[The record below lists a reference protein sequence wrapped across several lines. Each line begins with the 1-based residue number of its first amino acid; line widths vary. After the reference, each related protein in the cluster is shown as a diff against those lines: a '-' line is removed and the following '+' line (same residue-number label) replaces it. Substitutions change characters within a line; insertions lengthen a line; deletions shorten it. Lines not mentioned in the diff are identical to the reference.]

1 MFEIKEE
8 MRVKI
13 TSAQSFTGT
22 RKGDGEPQRLLRLG
36 VSLET
41 GCETLTEFSPT
52 LLQALFMKDEAVQG
66 DLVDKDRRTK
76 LVHGSAFKE
85 ITHHETTEGA
95 QVSFSFGTKNSV
107 DFESAHVSK
116 TKISWSE
123 GGSVKYQFYVE
134 GPQTGKQVGNAHDFL
149 VGSEAGLTLILPKPA
164 EDTQAEL
171 DV

>member
-13 TSAQSFTGT
+13 TSAQSFTGK

-36 VSLET
+36 VSLDA
-41 GCETLTEFSPT
+41 GCETLTEFSST
-52 LLQALFMKDEAVQG
+52 LHNAFYMKNEAEQG
-66 DLVDKDRRTK
+66 DLVDKERRTK
-76 LVHGSAFKE
+76 LTHGSAFKS

-107 DFESAHVSK
+107 DFESATVSK
-116 TKISWSE
+116 TDISFHE
-123 GGSVKYQFYVE
+123 GGAVTYKFYVE
-134 GPQTGKQVGNAHDFL
+134 GPQTGKHVGNAHDFL